1 MNGYQVHMNQEFL
14 MHHGVPGQV
23 HGKRRYQN
31 YDGSL
36 TPEGREHY
44 GVGQRIKDSFN
55 RERANK
61 RLDEIQ
67 YRKYKQ
73 SEHQIKGSKDIF
85 GRKLSDIDQKVIDKN
100 TEKLNK
106 IVKKLSE
113 GRSVM
118 IPQARVMNTVTARGN
133 TLVSMVGD
141 RYVKKDGRAHKNYE
155 KQKKADEDNNN
166 RMNAHEILRY
176 TDPKYKKDANK
187 YIRKMNDKDLVS
199 EAKSWRESAAY
210 HRKNGD
216 EKTAKDFERNAKMY
230 EKEINK
236 RSFDGER
243 HSKEMG
249 KKHNALVDEM
259 IGTSKKKAPS
269 KKMKELD

>member
-1 MNGYQVHMNQEFL
+1 MMNGYQVHMNQEFL

-44 GVGQRIKDSFN
+44 GIGQRIKDNIN

-67 YRKYKQ
+67 YRRYKQ
-73 SEHQIKGSKDIF
+73 SEHEASGKKDIY
-85 GRKLSDIDQKVIDKN
+85 GRRLADIDQKVIDKN
-100 TEKLNK
+100 RAKLDK
-106 IVKKLSE
+106 ITKKLSE
-113 GRSVM
+113 GHSVM
-118 IPQARVMNTVTARGN
+118 IPQARVMSTVTSKGN
-133 TLVSMVGD
+133 TLVSMTGD
-141 RYVKKDGRAHKNYE
+141 RYVKKDGRAHKKYE
-155 KQKKADEDNNN
+155 KQRKADEDNNN

-216 EKTAKDFERNAKMY
+216 EKTAKEWEQNAKMY
-230 EKEINK
+230 EKEIK
-236 RSFDGER
+236 RRTKEDFDNGTWHDR
-243 HSKEMG
+243 SAK
-249 KKHNALVDEM
+249 
-259 IGTSKKKAPS
+259 GTSNVKQMKQKKNY
-269 KKMKELD
+269 

>member
-1 MNGYQVHMNQEFL
+1 MNGYQVHMNREFL

-73 SEHQIKGSKDIF
+73 SEHQVKGSKDIF

-155 KQKKADEDNNN
+155 KQQKRNAENNA
-166 RMNAHEILRY
+166 RLNAAELLRY
-176 TDPKYKKDANK
+176 GETKKDRQNARK
-187 YIRKMNDKDLVS
+187 EIAKMNDKDL
-199 EAKSWRESAAY
+199 AKERDSWAKAANY
-210 HRKNGD
+210 HLGNGD
-216 EKTAKDFERNAKMY
+216 EKTARHFMRNAQLY
-230 EKEINK
+230 QKEINK
-236 RSFDGER
+236 RRD
-243 HSKEMG
+243 
-249 KKHNALVDEM
+249 HNAAD
-259 IGTSKKKAPS
+259 KNN
-269 KKMKELD
+269 